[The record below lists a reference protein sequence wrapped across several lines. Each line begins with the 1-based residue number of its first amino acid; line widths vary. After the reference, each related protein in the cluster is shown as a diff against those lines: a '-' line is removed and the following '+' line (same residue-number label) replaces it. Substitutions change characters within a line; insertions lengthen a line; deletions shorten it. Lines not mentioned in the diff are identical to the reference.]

1 MQTYF
6 FVLAFSTLILSVINV
21 QAQTKVCLDSEPP
34 GLEGISHQCL
44 GCICEASTNCDIR
57 ATRCIS
63 GGAFCGP
70 FLVSRGFWKDAGS
83 CGSSFQNCA
92 NDFACAGK
100 ILRSYYNAFSKD
112 CDGDQRITCDD
123 YAMMHK
129 NGGYNCGNSLA
140 STKYW
145 QQYLAC
151 KTQISNTEGI
161 NL

>member
-1 MQTYF
+1 MVKNTFIFTIGTFILCATY
-6 FVLAFSTLILSVINV
+6 V

-44 GCICEASTNCDIR
+44 GCICEASTNCDKR

-63 GGAFCGP
+63 GGSFCGP
-70 FLVSRGFWKDAGS
+70 FLVSRGFWQDAGS

-112 CDGDQRITCDD
+112 CNGDRRVTCDD

-129 NGGYNCGNSLA
+129 NGGYNCGANLD
-140 STKYW
+140 STPYW
-145 QQYLAC
+145 RQYLAC
-151 KTQISNTEGI
+151 KNQISNTEGI